1 MRPHFAEQ
9 LVDLWDGKLLQRRE
23 VVNYAL
29 TGERVHVYL
38 QLAVMPGYES
48 SWELVLIS
56 LTDITARKKAEAY
69 LEYLGKHDVLTQ
81 LRNRSYFEDDLTR
94 LERNGPYPVTI
105 VVADLN
111 GLKQVNDEMGH
122 AAGDSLLRRAGEVL
136 LKAVGEEVT
145 AARIGGDEF
154 CVLLP
159 ATDER
164 GSEQLMERISSLVD
178 LNNQYYQGAR
188 LSLSI
193 GAATCPQEGRLE
205 HTMSEADERMY
216 AAKREYYNS
225 SGRSRRRNNH

>member
-1 MRPHFAEQ
+1 
-9 LVDLWDGKLLQRRE
+9 
-23 VVNYAL
+23 
-29 TGERVHVYL
+29 
-38 QLAVMPGYES
+38 MPGYEAN
-48 SWELVLIS
+48 WDLVLLS

-69 LEYLGKHDVLTQ
+69 LEYLGKHDVMTQ
-81 LRNRSYFEDDLTR
+81 LRNRSFFEDDLAR

-105 VVADLN
+105 VIADLN
-111 GLKQVNDEMGH
+111 GLKLVNDEMGH

-136 LKAVGEEVT
+136 LKAVGEDVT

-154 CVLLP
+154 CILLP

-164 GSEQLMERISSLVD
+164 GSEQLVERIGSLVD

-205 HTMSEADERMY
+205 QTMSEADERMY
-216 AAKREYYNS
+216 ASKREHYS
-225 SGRSRRRNNH
+225 SAGRNRRRRAD